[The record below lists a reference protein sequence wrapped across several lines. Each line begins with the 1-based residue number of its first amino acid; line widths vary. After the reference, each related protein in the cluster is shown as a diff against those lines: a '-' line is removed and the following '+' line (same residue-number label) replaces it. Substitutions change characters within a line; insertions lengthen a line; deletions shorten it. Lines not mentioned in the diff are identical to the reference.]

1 MDFNTAIFELKN
13 RINIVDFINQY
24 VSLKKSGSSF
34 SGLCPFHNE
43 KTPSFKVFENR
54 QTYHCFGCNES
65 GDIFSFIMKIEHMS
79 FYESVMFLAEREG
92 IAIDKSFSS
101 SNSDD
106 SIRKD
111 LYVLYRDVANLYYKT
126 LFSEDGKIGI
136 KYFEERKLSLEVI
149 KKFGLGYSP
158 TNNKLIYNYL
168 KSKDYSKEVLD
179 KSSLFYI
186 IENNIYDKFN
196 GRVIFPIVNIQNKV
210 IAFGGRRLDNGENKY
225 INSSQTLIYNKSR
238 NVFALNIAKNS
249 KFDFFIL
256 CEGYMDVI
264 TMHQAGFD
272 NAIASLGKALTDE
285 QAKLISRYK
294 KKIIFSYDSD
304 TAGINAIKRGIPIL
318 DKYDFNIKIINLS
331 PAKDPDEFIKNFG
344 KEEFLER
351 IKNSKDSILFL
362 VSLLK
367 KDYNIDDPKEYE
379 YYIKEIIK
387 LVNNLPNDLVKLN
400 YIKLIAEQENLDFN
414 NLISSIKNN
423 TKNNYEK
430 FDIEK
435 KDKEIKKDAYSKI
448 ENIILSILID
458 NPNIIKNIKN
468 ILDIED
474 FNFEY
479 SKTLYNLLGEKT
491 KDELIEE
498 FRNNTDDNSKEILNI
513 LFTELDF
520 TNIDIIETLESKIYS
535 LKLKKLT
542 DTLNEYKNS
551 NSHTIEEIMDL
562 NNKIIN
568 LKKNKIKIQ

>member
-24 VSLKKSGSSF
+24 VSLKKAGSNF

-43 KTPSFKVFENR
+43 KTPSFMVSENR
-54 QTYHCFGCNES
+54 QSFHCFGCNES

-79 FYESVMFLAEREG
+79 FYEAVMFLAEREG
-92 IAIDKSFSS
+92 ITIDKSFTDT
-101 SNSDD
+101 NNDD
-106 SIRKD
+106 TIRKD
-111 LYVLYRDVANLYYKT
+111 LYTLYRDVANLYYKM
-126 LFSEDGKIGI
+126 LFSEEGKIGI
-136 KYFEERKLSLEVI
+136 KYFEDRKLSFDTI

-158 TNNKLIYNYL
+158 TNNKYIYNYL
-168 KSKDYSKEVLD
+168 KSKNYCKEVLD

-186 IENNIYDKFN
+186 NENNIYDKFN

-210 IAFGGRRLDNGENKY
+210 IAFGGRRLDNGDNKY
-225 INSSQTLIYNKSR
+225 INSSQTLIYNKSK

-249 KFDFFIL
+249 KYDYFIL

-272 NAIASLGKALTDE
+272 NAIASLGTALTDE

-294 KKIIFSYDSD
+294 KKVIFSYDSD

-318 DKYDFNIKIINLS
+318 DKFDFNIKIIDLS

-344 KEEFLER
+344 KEKFLER
-351 IKNSKDSILFL
+351 INNSKDSILFL

-387 LVNNLPNDLVKLN
+387 LVNNLPNDLVKVN
-400 YIKLIAEQENLDFN
+400 YIKLIANQENINYN
-414 NLISSIKNN
+414 NLLSTIKNN
-423 TKNNYEK
+423 NLENKEKINTNKNTENTNVDT
-430 FDIEK
+430 F
-435 KDKEIKKDAYSKI
+435 SKT
-448 ENIILSILID
+448 EYTILSILID
-458 NPNIIKNIKN
+458 NPSIIPKVKKV
-468 ILDIED
+468 LDVND

-479 SKTLYNLLGEKT
+479 SKLLYDLLDKKT
-491 KDELIEE
+491 KDQIIED
-498 FRNNTDDNSKEILNI
+498 FRNNTDDISKKVLKI
-513 LFTELDF
+513 LFTDLDL
-520 TNIDIIETLESKIYS
+520 TNLDIIETLESKIYN
-535 LKLKKLT
+535 LKLKN
-542 DTLNEYKNS
+542 LNNILNQYKNDNHS
-551 NSHTIEEIMDL
+551 IEDIMDI

-568 LKKNKIKIQ
+568 LKKNKIKL